1 MTIRVGINGL
11 GRIGRGVLRAI
22 FEIEEYSKQI
32 EVVAVNGSLSAKQ
45 HAHLIKYDS
54 VHGKFSGDIDFNES
68 QNWISI
74 NGKSFLYIENGIL
87 KIFLGMLM

>member
-1 MTIRVGINGL
+1 LNEEMTIRVGINGL
-11 GRIGRGVLRAI
+11 GRIGRSVLRAI

-54 VHGKFSGDIDFNES
+54 IHGKFSGDIDFNES
-68 QNWISI
+68 QNWLSI
-74 NGKSFLYIENGIL
+74 NGRKCSL
-87 KIFLGMLM
+87 